1 MGRGIFYSAPNLV
14 RVCVD
19 QYVGGDMSGRLY
31 HFYCRDALPF
41 QNTGDLV
48 MQMDQF
54 YDALNF
60 PQAAVVTHG
69 FRTKTVNR
77 IDRNAEK
84 CQGAEEMEQH
94 KGDIA
99 TFVVHVQYRQN
110 ATWQGKVVWTD
121 ENRECSFRSALE
133 LIKLMDNAM
142 DSVEGQPGAEA
153 AQD

>member
-1 MGRGIFYSAPNLV
+1 MSRSVFYGTPNLV
-14 RVCVD
+14 CVCVD
-19 QYVGGDMSGRLY
+19 RHANGDMSGRMY
-31 HFYCRDALPF
+31 HFYRRDALPF
-41 QNTGDLV
+41 QSAGDLV
-48 MQMDQF
+48 MKMDHF

-60 PQAAVVTHG
+60 PQAAVVTRG

-77 IDRNAEK
+77 IDRNRDK

-121 ENRECSFRSALE
+121 ENRECNFRSALE

-142 DSVEGQPGAEA
+142 DTAETQKIA
-153 AQD
+153 EPAQD